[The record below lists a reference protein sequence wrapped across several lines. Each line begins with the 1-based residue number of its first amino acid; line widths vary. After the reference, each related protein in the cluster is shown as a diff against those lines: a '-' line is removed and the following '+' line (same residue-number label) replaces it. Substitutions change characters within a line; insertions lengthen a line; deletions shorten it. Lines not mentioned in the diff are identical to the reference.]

1 MIEPQQAQLG
11 LIRSVLETL
20 DAVGIRAWLFGGWGL
35 DAQVGRITRE
45 HGDVE
50 FWIERSDA
58 DRSWHAL
65 TVAGATAY
73 VTQPAE
79 ESCEFE
85 WSGAL
90 FSTAYFDRRQNGT
103 FTTEGRW
110 ADWVF
115 PVGSFS
121 DDSGLLDGVS
131 VPTMSP
137 TGMLAMKE
145 QYPRL
150 RNGGPL
156 RPKDVD
162 DIATL
167 RTLSARE

>member
-1 MIEPQQAQLG
+1 M
-11 LIRSVLETL
+11 IRSVIEAL
-20 DAVGIRAWLFGGWGL
+20 DAVGVRAWLFGGWGL

-58 DRSWHAL
+58 DRSRYAL
-65 TVAGATAY
+65 IVAGATAY
-73 VTQPAE
+73 LTRPAE

-85 WSGAL
+85 WKGAL
-90 FSTAYFDRRQNGT
+90 FSTAYFDRRQDGT

-110 ADWVF
+110 SDWVF
-115 PVGSFS
+115 PAGSFG
-121 DDSGLLDGVS
+121 DDAGLLDGVS
-131 VPTMSP
+131 LPTMSP

-150 RNGGPL
+150 RNGGAL

-167 RTLSARE
+167 RTLAARE